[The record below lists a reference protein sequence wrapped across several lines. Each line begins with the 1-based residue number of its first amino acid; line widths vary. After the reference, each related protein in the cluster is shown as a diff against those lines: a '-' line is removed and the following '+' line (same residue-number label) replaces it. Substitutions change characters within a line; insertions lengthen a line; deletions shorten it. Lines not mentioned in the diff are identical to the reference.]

1 MRFRYRQYWLLIQV
15 TWFLDCSC
23 HPAWRV
29 LGPMS
34 ANTSKNLQNLTRPV
48 NLMTKKWSIGS
59 KPRITPTVGHYPSVR
74 GFLIR
79 PTVYQSDEL
88 KTPDRRIRSNIPPDS
103 SAQGSSVH
111 VLETVTET
119 EDPRTEESDATV
131 GVILIDSTVY
141 THLWTKNAGSEKLS
155 LDKEF
160 LYIEFWKDP
169 NLQFTRF
176 RQSKN
181 TDDRVTPSIV

>member
-1 MRFRYRQYWLLIQV
+1 MRFRHLYRQYWLLIQV

-79 PTVYQSDEL
+79 PIVYQSDEL

-119 EDPRTEESDATV
+119 EDPRTEESDGRSYPDRYYCIFAFLNQKT
-131 GVILIDSTVY
+131 
-141 THLWTKNAGSEKLS
+141 
-155 LDKEF
+155 LD
-160 LYIEFWKDP
+160 LRNY
-169 NLQFTRF
+169 L
-176 RQSKN
+176 
-181 TDDRVTPSIV
+181 